1 MKKILLILACAII
14 PVLSYAQEE
23 NKCCNDETAT
33 VNEVPNLIPPP
44 ESLIE
49 FLENEQDCHKDSVSF
64 YQYDI
69 VANPDNIFEEVQGM
83 CERQTPMGITIM
95 FLGLFLLL
103 SLVIF
108 VIAYVVRLIIICISN
123 NRNIKK

>member
-1 MKKILLILACAII
+1 MKKILLILASAII

-23 NKCCNDETAT
+23 NKCCKDETAT
-33 VNEVPNLIPPP
+33 VNEVPNLIPPEP
-44 ESLIE
+44 LIE
-49 FLENEQDCHKDSVSF
+49 FLESEHQDCQKDSVSF

-69 VANPDNIFEEVQGM
+69 VANPDNIFEEVQSM

-95 FLGLFLLL
+95 FLGLLLLL

-108 VIAYVVRLIIICISN
+108 VIAYIVRLIIICISN

>member
-14 PVLSYAQEE
+14 HVLSYAQEE

-33 VNEVPNLIPPP
+33 VNEVPNLIPPEP
-44 ESLIE
+44 LLE
-49 FLENEQDCHKDSVSF
+49 FLENEKDCHKDSVSF

>member
-33 VNEVPNLIPPP
+33 VNEVPNLVPP
-44 ESLIE
+44 ESLME
-49 FLENEQDCHKDSVSF
+49 FLENEQDCQKDSVSF
-64 YQYDI
+64 YEYDI
-69 VANPDNIFEEVQGM
+69 VANPDNIFEEVQSM
-83 CERQTPMGITIM
+83 YERQTPMGITIM
-95 FLGLFLLL
+95 LLGLLLLL